1 MPTEMS
7 EFLFRYVLNNNPYM
21 LKENIESYKALNEHD
36 LLVTYKNGSMEIFD
50 TFLNTSRQVNK
61 IQNNNEEQLKLSFKR
76 KLQTLMNRRWVTQEE
91 LAKRINSS
99 QQMVSRYLTGQS
111 IPSAITLKKIADA
124 LNCNI
129 NEFYDDYF

>member
-7 EFLFRYVLNNNPYM
+7 EFLFKYVLNNNPYM
-21 LKENIESYKALNEHD
+21 SKENVESYKALNEHD
-36 LLVTYKNGSMEIFD
+36 LLVTYKNGTMEIFD

-61 IQNNNEEQLKLSFKR
+61 IKDNNDEQLKLSFKR
-76 KLQTLMNRRWVTQEE
+76 KLQTLMNRRWITQEE
-91 LAKRINSS
+91 LAKRINTS
-99 QQMVSRYLTGQS
+99 QQMISRYLTGQS

>member
-21 LKENIESYKALNEHD
+21 LKENMESYKALNEHD